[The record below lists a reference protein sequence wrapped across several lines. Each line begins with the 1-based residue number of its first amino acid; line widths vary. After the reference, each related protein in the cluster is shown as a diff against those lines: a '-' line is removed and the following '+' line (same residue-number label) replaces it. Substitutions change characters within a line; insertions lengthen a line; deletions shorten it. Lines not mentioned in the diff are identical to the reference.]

1 MPRRNAAGLVT
12 SGLAPTVKKP
22 IGTRTSTAPG
32 PDAEPLDLSGLTRWV
47 GPMLRIV
54 QVRTFQ
60 NYYSSH
66 IGASPGVL
74 SSLTLIRDNPGIRHG
89 VLADAMV
96 VQRPNMTKLIGY
108 LARTGLILRRAA
120 AEDGRSI
127 ALYITAKGRRLLER
141 TDAPNE
147 GHEARIT
154 AALTSAERAEL
165 LRLLGKLASNLI
177 DQPGWKKK
185 A

>member
-1 MPRRNAAGLVT
+1 MPRRNAAGI
-12 SGLAPTVKKP
+12 VKNAKKGVRP
-22 IGTRTSTAPG
+22 QSATPRGEVET
-32 PDAEPLDLSGLTRWV
+32 LDLSGVTRWV

-60 NYYSSH
+60 NYYISD

-96 VQRPNMTKLIGY
+96 VQRPNMTKLVGY
-108 LARTGLILRRAA
+108 LARTGLILRRASS
-120 AEDGRSI
+120 EDGRSV
-127 ALYITAKGRRLLER
+127 ALFITAKGRRVLER
-141 TDAPNE
+141 TEAPNIA
-147 GHEARIT
+147 HEARIT

-177 DQPGWKKK
+177 DEPNWRKRG
-185 A
+185 

>member
-1 MPRRNAAGLVT
+1 MPRRNAAGLTPSV
-12 SGLAPTVKKP
+12 GKPVGPRPAAPR
-22 IGTRTSTAPG
+22 GE
-32 PDAEPLDLSGLTRWV
+32 AETLDLSGVTRWV

-60 NYYSSH
+60 NYYATD

-96 VQRPNMTKLIGY
+96 VRRPNMTKLIGY
-108 LARTGLILRRAA
+108 LARTGLILRRASS
-120 AEDGRSI
+120 EDGRSV
-127 ALYITAKGRRLLER
+127 ALYITPKGKRLLER
-141 TDAPNE
+141 TDVPNAA
-147 GHEARIT
+147 HEARIT
-154 AALTSAERAEL
+154 LALTSSERTEL

-177 DQPGWKKK
+177 DQPSWKKN
-185 A
+185 